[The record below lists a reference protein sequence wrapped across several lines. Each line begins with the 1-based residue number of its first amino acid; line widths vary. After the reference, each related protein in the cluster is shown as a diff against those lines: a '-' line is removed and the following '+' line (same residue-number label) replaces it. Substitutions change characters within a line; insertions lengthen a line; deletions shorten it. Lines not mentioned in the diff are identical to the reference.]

1 MVGGSGWWWWCG
13 RCGVWQGHAQ
23 VVWECMWVVLRVLWH
38 VRASWVRGEALD
50 SAVMDVG
57 P

>member
-50 SAVMDVG
+50 ALL
-57 P
+57 